1 MLIVSSAFCSPRAS
15 IDTDLKLFASIGSKD
30 YFYKFDDYIFLPDIC
45 NSGPKHQTL
54 KIFEEE
60 RGSRSKK
67 LIIERIQPIDERI
80 DPCLDLLQP
89 PMFGDTKYGR
99 VIKSPFWINGTSA
112 PNLNE
117 YYLEQDDSWVRID
130 STSWQ
135 EIELSRLLPQ
145 GEVWHGMD
153 IELPGLAVEQGVWL
167 PDDANCCPS
176 GGSFTINLGIK
187 NNRFTIEEF
196 RFSP

>member
-1 MLIVSSAFCSPRAS
+1 MLVAASAFCSPRAATV
-15 IDTDLKLFASIGSKD
+15 TDIKLFASNGSKD

-45 NSGPKHQTL
+45 NAGPKHQTL
-54 KIFEEE
+54 KIYEEE
-60 RGSRSKK
+60 KGSHLKK
-67 LIIERIQPIDERI
+67 LIIKRTQPIDERI
-80 DPCLDLLQP
+80 DPCLDLLP
-89 PMFGDTKYGR
+89 PPKFGHTRYGM
-99 VIKSPFWINGTSA
+99 VVQSPFWMNGTSA

-117 YYLEQDDSWVRID
+117 YYLERDGAWIRID

-135 EIELSRLLPQ
+135 EIELPRLLPQ

-153 IELPGLAVEQGVWL
+153 IELPGLNVEQGVWL

-176 GGSFTINLGIK
+176 GGSFTLSLGIE
-187 NNRFTIEEF
+187 NSRFTIEKF